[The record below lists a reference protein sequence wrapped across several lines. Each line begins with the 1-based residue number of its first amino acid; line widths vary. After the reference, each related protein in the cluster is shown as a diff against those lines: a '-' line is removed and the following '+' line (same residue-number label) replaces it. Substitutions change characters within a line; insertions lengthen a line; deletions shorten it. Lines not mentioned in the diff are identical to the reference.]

1 LVILTQGA
9 FMNTDNIIPSILHV
23 TAKTNLNIE
32 NDLLSEQTKTLAE
45 LIENNEEK
53 NDEKSE

>member
-1 LVILTQGA
+1 
-9 FMNTDNIIPSILHV
+9 MNTDNIIPSILHV

>member
-32 NDLLSEQTKTLAE
+32 NDLLAEQTKTLAE
-45 LIENNEEK
+45 LIENNEETDK
-53 NDEKSE
+53 EKGE